1 MKVYKFLLLFLLLL
15 MGCGSPTAVTPVQII
30 TQTAVFPSATVSQAT
45 SLPPS
50 PAFTP
55 DIADATPTLVAVSTA
70 TAEQLL
76 PPQVSPTAEIPP
88 VAQCGTLP
96 GWVRYSIQPG
106 DTLFSLGNRTGT
118 TVAQIQQANCLT
130 GIIIYAGQVLYL
142 PFLPPTSTV
151 LPTYT
156 PTIPSATPT
165 VTLPPPTLT
174 FTPSPTA
181 EQLPP
186 PGPGDPTLK
195 VEPASGPVG
204 TIHTIYFT
212 DYKPNEIVTIDI
224 VALATQQIITTSIV
238 TADGSGNGQWQFA
251 TTTVY
256 TPGFYGVRAQ
266 GDQGSHATGSLEVTP

>member
-1 MKVYKFLLLFLLLL
+1 MKVYKFLFLFLLLL
-15 MGCGSPTAVTPVQII
+15 MGCGSPTAVAPMQII
-30 TQTAVFPSATVSQAT
+30 TQTAVFPSVTF
-45 SLPPS
+45 PS
-50 PAFTP
+50 VTPLSPTFTP
-55 DIADATPTLVAVSTA
+55 GIVVPAPTLVAVSTA

-88 VAQCGTLP
+88 STQCGPLP
-96 GWVRYSIQPG
+96 GWVPYIIQPG

-130 GIIIYAGQVLYL
+130 GIIIYAGQALYL
-142 PFLPPTSTV
+142 PFLPPTPTV
-151 LPTYT
+151 LPTHT
-156 PTIPSATPT
+156 PTVPSATPT
-165 VTLPPPTLT
+165 ITVPPPTLT

-186 PGPGDPTLK
+186 PGPGDPTLE
-195 VEPASGPVG
+195 VEPTAGPVG

-224 VALATQQIITTSIV
+224 VALATQQIITTTIV
-238 TADGSGNGQWQFA
+238 AADSSGNGQWQFV